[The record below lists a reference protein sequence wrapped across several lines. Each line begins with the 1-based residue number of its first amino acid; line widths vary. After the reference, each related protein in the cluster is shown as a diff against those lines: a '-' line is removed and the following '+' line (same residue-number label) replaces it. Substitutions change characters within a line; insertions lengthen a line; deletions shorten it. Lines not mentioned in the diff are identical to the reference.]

1 MQISHIFVSV
11 QNLNETIEM
20 QRFFGVL
27 LISMILIGTGYS
39 TNNARKVF
47 NTVSTEGLSYDG
59 TDIYYNGELAATLSS
74 VEVAFDDGKVVREAT
89 FVLTSAKFNEKAL
102 AIIKFIQ
109 SKKTDGN
116 WEVEVELKM
125 NSIK

>member
-1 MQISHIFVSV
+1 
-11 QNLNETIEM
+11 M
-20 QRFFGVL
+20 QRFFGIL
-27 LISMILIGTGYS
+27 LISMMVLGTGCS
-39 TNNARKVF
+39 TNKAKKVF
-47 NTVSTEGLSYDG
+47 STVDTEGLSYDG

-89 FVLTSAKFNEKAL
+89 FVLTSAKYNEKAL

-109 SKKTDGN
+109 SKKTESN

-125 NSIK
+125 N